1 MFFSLSYSKKFQRQR
16 YLKLV
21 ALLLI
26 IFFLEW
32 LGLVQ
37 LVKNSLNFVFEPVL
51 KFNVQIAHQVVQ
63 PVVQLRDFRHAAYKI
78 QSLEQQLAA
87 AEVEVAQLRQLQQEN
102 QALRDLIENT
112 DRQLVDTYISR
123 PILSL
128 AQPAVSL
135 PVDENKDFHLPAAVL
150 VDQTLVG
157 VATNRQ
163 ENLALVKLL
172 WQKSNTAILAKTESG
187 VEGLIK
193 GDGRKILLTEIPME
207 AELTIGEQV
216 VSIGQ
221 QGVAGNLYIGKIRA
235 IESGQEQ
242 AVKQAVVEQQVSF
255 YDAVV
260 VELR

>member
-1 MFFSLSYSKKFQRQR
+1 MIFSLSYSKKFQRQR
-16 YLKLV
+16 FVKTV
-21 ALLLI
+21 IVVLI

-32 LGLVQ
+32 LGFLQ
-37 LVKNSLNFVFEPVL
+37 LLKQYANKAIEPIL
-51 KFNVQIAHQVVQ
+51 KTNVQIARKVVH
-63 PVVQLRDFRHAAYKI
+63 PISQLRDFRHAAYKI

-102 QALRDLIENT
+102 QALRKLIENT
-112 DRQLVDTYISR
+112 DRQLVNSFVSR

-135 PVDENKDFHLPAAVL
+135 PESDKNFRLPRAVL
-150 VDQTLVG
+150 VEQTLVG
-157 VATNRQ
+157 VATDRQ
-163 ENLALVKLL
+163 DNLALVKLL
-172 WQKSNTAILAKTESG
+172 WQQSNNAVLAKTASG

-193 GDGRKILLTEIPME
+193 GDGHKVLLTEIPMDSE
-207 AELTIGEQV
+207 IAIGERV
-216 VSIGQ
+216 VTVGQ
-221 QGVAGNLYIGKIRA
+221 QGITDNLYIGKIRS

-242 AVKQAVVEQQVSF
+242 AVKQAVVEQQISF